1 MVLLSARGSST
12 TGFQLPSNYQVYT
25 KEPIKH
31 PKGQAALCSPR
42 VQLAPYFKCNLKL
55 QGKGFA
61 AEAMLF
67 GIKKRFLLHSAPS
80 PCLLF
85 MFYTKLAALNTPG
98 FSPLL
103 IIKK

>member
-67 GIKKRFLLHSAPS
+67 GIKKDSSFILPPPPACFSCFIQNLL
-80 PCLLF
+80 L
-85 MFYTKLAALNTPG
+85 
-98 FSPLL
+98 
-103 IIKK
+103 